1 MKFLTFYRVS
11 VATSILLLLL
21 ASVLMFAPGQM
32 LTSWG
37 IELTEAVGVF
47 ARRIAAVYI
56 GISVMLFF
64 ARNAEHSPART
75 AIIYGVRTTCLI
87 LAALGAYEFSVGHLS
102 SGILPAIL
110 VELAIVIAFAC
121 VGCAC
126 NNKNCL
132 NKKTG

>member
-11 VATSILLLLL
+11 IVTSILLLLL
-21 ASVLMFAPGQM
+21 ASVLMFAPAQM

-37 IELTEAVGVF
+37 IELTEALGVL

-75 AIIYGVRTTCLI
+75 AIIYGVRTTCLL
-87 LAALGAYEFSVGHLS
+87 LAALGAYEFSLGHVT
-102 SGILPAIL
+102 SGILPAIII
-110 VELAIVIAFAC
+110 EIAIVIAFAC
-121 VGCAC
+121 AGCAY
-126 NNKNCL
+126 NNKNCFS
-132 NKKTG
+132 KK

>member
-1 MKFLTFYRVS
+1 MRFLTFYRVS
-11 VATSILLLLL
+11 VFTSILLLLL

-37 IELTEAVGVF
+37 IELTEALGML

-75 AIIYGVRTTCLI
+75 AIIYGVRTACLL
-87 LAALGAYEFSVGHLS
+87 LAALGAYEFSVGHVS
-102 SGILPAIL
+102 SGILPAVII
-110 VELAIVIAFAC
+110 EIVIVMGFSS
-121 VGCAC
+121 VGCSC
-126 NNKNCL
+126 NNKNCFT
-132 NKKTG
+132 KK

>member
-1 MKFLTFYRVS
+1 MKLLSFYRLS
-11 VATSILLLLL
+11 VFTSILLLLL
-21 ASVLMFAPGQM
+21 ASILMFAPAQM

-37 IELTEAVGVF
+37 IELTDALGVL

-75 AIIYGVRTTCLI
+75 AIIYGVRTTCLL
-87 LAALGAYEFSVGHLS
+87 LAALGAYEFSVGHVS

-110 VELAIVIAFAC
+110 IEIAIVIGFSC

-126 NNKNCL
+126 NNKNCF
-132 NKKTG
+132 NKN